1 MAVISSGE
9 STSGG
14 SRRFGLRFCFR
25 GRGFRPLEVRCVL
38 MAASP
43 FFHAIRSLL
52 TASCAFRTKRD
63 WNGFRTTSEGDSD
76 QGMFA
81 VILGEI
87 ANEFFTGPKTDDLL
101 RAFKQWQ
108 AREERKDLMGVT
120 ERLNGR
126 LWQRVHIISLSRT
139 YRRRYR

>member
-1 MAVISSGE
+1 MAAISSGE

-14 SRRFGLRFCFR
+14 RRRFGFFLPA
-25 GRGFRPLEVRCVL
+25 FRPLETRGVL
-38 MAASP
+38 IADSP

-52 TASCAFRTKRD
+52 TVSCAFRAKRD
-63 WNGFRTTSEGDSD
+63 WNGVRTTSEGDSD

-87 ANEFFTGPKTDDLL
+87 ANEFFTGPSSDDLL
-101 RAFKQWQ
+101 RAVKQWH
-108 AREERKDLMGVT
+108 AREECKDLSRVT

-126 LWQRVHIISLSRT
+126 LWQRVHIMSLSRT
-139 YRRRYR
+139 YRRRFR